1 MTDIVLKDIDDV
13 LAERIRRVSVQRGW
27 TMPATL
33 LHLLEQGL
41 FACESGGRPGF
52 EASEANVLQEA
63 IAALEV
69 IPDAVFSR
77 IGQVEGGKDAAPGD

>member
-13 LAERIRRVSVQRGW
+13 LADRIRRVSEQRGW
-27 TMPATL
+27 TLPATL
-33 LHLLEQGL
+33 LDLLEQGL
-41 FACESGGRPGF
+41 FACEGGGKPGF
-52 EASEANVLQEA
+52 ETSEANVLQEA

-77 IGQVEGGKDAAPGD
+77 IGQLDEGGGRSSTG